1 VIRDNHVEQMIIPNT
16 QLNKNRATYLSK
28 TVLIYFEMLSIIVS
42 PGMIFDPYSN
52 SYYDMIDGQLLAK
65 MESEVKSVFTDLFV
79 VNLEKEKTLVVK
91 SITND
96 SWSDQTK
103 NQGVFYIE
111 QKNRDKK
118 GISLTKSD
126 CGKLATILKEISEK

>member
-1 VIRDNHVEQMIIPNT
+1 MLSKWSNPNT
-16 QLNKNRATYLSK
+16 QLNKTNRTYLSK
-28 TVLIYFEMLSIIVS
+28 TIQLVIELSIIVS
-42 PGMIFDPYSN
+42 PGMSYDPYTN
-52 SYYDMIDGQLLAK
+52 SYYDLRDGQLLAK

-103 NQGVFYIE
+103 KSGVFYIE

-126 CGKLATILKEISEK
+126 CGKLAIILKEISEK